1 MNWRPNSVIKPDSHY
16 VGRFAPSPTGPLHF
30 GSAVAAVASY
40 LQARSSG
47 GHWLVRIED
56 IDPPRESEGA
66 SAAILKALVALG
78 LEWDGEVLYQ
88 SHMSEAYDE
97 ALAQLRNTGSS
108 FPCACTRK
116 QLRGSPYP
124 GTCREGLAPGS
135 VGRSTRVRV
144 DHSEIKFLDELQGS
158 YSQRLDKEVGDFIL
172 RRADRLYSYHLAVV
186 VDDAAAG
193 ITEIVRGVDLLDST
207 PRQIYLQKLLGL
219 YTPQYV
225 HIPVVL
231 NDRGAKLSKQT
242 FAHPIDPHSTHRVLC
257 EALRFLGQR
266 LPPGMI
272 DAKTD
277 EIIKWALANWDL
289 SAVGRVSR
297 AHAAT
302 DFIH

>member
-1 MNWRPNSVIKPDSHY
+1 MNWRPNSIIKPASHY
-16 VGRFAPSPTGPLHF
+16 IGRFAPSPSGPLHF

-40 LQARSSG
+40 LQARSCG
-47 GHWLVRIED
+47 GRWLVRIED

-66 SAAILKALVALG
+66 SAAILEALVALG

-88 SHMSEAYDE
+88 SQMSEAYDE
-97 ALAQLRNTGSS
+97 ALAQLRNAGCS

-116 QLRGSPYP
+116 QLGGGPYP
-124 GTCREGLAPGS
+124 GTCRDGIAPGS
-135 VGRSTRVRV
+135 IGRSTRIRV
-144 DHSEIKFLDELQGS
+144 DQSEIKFLDELQGS
-158 YSQRLDKEVGDFIL
+158 YSQRLDKEVGDYIL
-172 RRADRLYSYHLAVV
+172 RRADGLYSYHLAVV

-219 YTPQYV
+219 HTPQYV

-231 NDRGAKLSKQT
+231 NDTGAKLSKQT
-242 FAHPIDPHSTHRVLC
+242 FAQPIDPNSAHRVLC
-257 EALRFLGQR
+257 EALRFLQQH
-266 LPPGMI
+266 LPPEMI
-272 DAKTD
+272 DAKPD

-297 AHAAT
+297 AHTVAE
-302 DFIH
+302 FIR